1 MLQKIHH
8 PPVWNRMN
16 FLHMLACGVWPSH
29 SHSLGSLAGPAAWFL
44 GYQLPKKGPDLV
56 LCFALQDVNLPETD
70 TGKARTGVSGCG
82 VRVSRWHCHH
92 LPPPPVLLPWTTT
105 KNRQSSS
112 KHQLLQLLSL
122 YISLPQVQRWPYCS
136 HAVTICEHSS
146 KYQFLYQ
153 ECCNHG
159 ATCLKSLKLNNT
171 AIHLPMHMIF
181 KNDTRHHEEFL
192 ICTIF
197 YWQDISLKGFIL
209 IKGAEEKSLN
219 YKQCFIKNCCKLQHW
234 EFDQLFCADEERRVQ
249 RVCRK
254 TPAGVPCYH

>member
-70 TGKARTGVSGCG
+70 TGKARTSVSGCG
-82 VRVSRWHCHH
+82 VRVTRWHCHH
-92 LPPPPVLLPWTTT
+92 LPPLLCCCLGQQPKTDKVLQNTDFFNFFHYTSRCHKFKDGHT
-105 KNRQSSS
+105 A
-112 KHQLLQLLSL
+112 
-122 YISLPQVQRWPYCS
+122 
-136 HAVTICEHSS
+136 HALTICKHSS

-171 AIHLPMHMIF
+171 AMHLPMHMIF

-192 ICTIF
+192 ICTNFGNILLAGHF
-197 YWQDISLKGFIL
+197 FEGFH
-209 IKGAEEKSLN
+209 S
-219 YKQCFIKNCCKLQHW
+219 Y
-234 EFDQLFCADEERRVQ
+234 
-249 RVCRK
+249 
-254 TPAGVPCYH
+254 

>member
-70 TGKARTGVSGCG
+70 TGKARTSVSGCG

-92 LPPPPVLLPWTTT
+92 LPAPPVLLPWTTT

-112 KHQLLQLLSL
+112 KHRLFS
-122 YISLPQVQRWPYCS
+122 I
-136 HAVTICEHSS
+136 TFI
-146 KYQFLYQ
+146 
-153 ECCNHG
+153 
-159 ATCLKSLKLNNT
+159 
-171 AIHLPMHMIF
+171 IHLAAISPKMAVLLTRSQYVNIAANINSFIRNVAIREPHAWNHWSLIILQCTPLCIW
-181 KNDTRHHEEFL
+181 NLRRTPDTMR
-192 ICTIF
+192 
-197 YWQDISLKGFIL
+197 S
-209 IKGAEEKSLN
+209 S
-219 YKQCFIKNCCKLQHW
+219 
-234 EFDQLFCADEERRVQ
+234 
-249 RVCRK
+249 
-254 TPAGVPCYH
+254 